1 MFGIGVPELVV
12 ILVVAL
18 IFLGPTRLPE
28 VAKALGR
35 ALGEFRKATSDI
47 SEELRDVRRTLEK
60 EVRDAERDSARRKMK
75 ESVARQAA
83 PPAETEKE
91 ESEASG
97 S

>member
-18 IFLGPTRLPE
+18 IFLGPSRLPE

-47 SEELRDVRRTLEK
+47 SVELRDVRRTLEK
-60 EVRDAERDSARRKMK
+60 EVREAERDSARKKAKAAATRPDEPK
-75 ESVARQAA
+75 ETQARG
-83 PPAETEKE
+83 E
-91 ESEASG
+91 EASE